1 MRRPFPP
8 GPAAAAAI
16 AAMTVVTAFFS
27 VPIAVRTALGLL
39 TVFVL
44 PGFAV
49 ERALHAGPD
58 PDPAADP
65 DAQPFVWLGF
75 SLAISVVTAVAL
87 AASPIGISRES
98 FAVALG
104 GFTAL
109 VALYAGLRSM
119 LHDVPHEVVP
129 DG

>member
-1 MRRPFPP
+1 MRRPFPA

-16 AAMTVVTAFFS
+16 AALTVVTAFFA
-27 VPIAVRTALGLL
+27 VPVVVRTVLGLV

-49 ERALHAGPD
+49 ERALHAR
-58 PDPAADP
+58 ADFEP
-65 DAQPFVWLGF
+65 DAAPFVWLGL

-104 GFTAL
+104 GFTAPL
-109 VALYAGLRSM
+109 ALCAGLRSM
-119 LHDVPHEVVP
+119 MHDTPYEVMP

>member
-1 MRRPFPP
+1 MRRPFPAL
-8 GPAAAAAI
+8 PAAAATI
-16 AAMTVVTAFFS
+16 AALTVVTAFFA
-27 VPIAVRTALGLL
+27 VPLVVRTALGLV

-49 ERALHAGPD
+49 ERALHARPGFE
-58 PDPAADP
+58 P
-65 DAQPFVWLGF
+65 DAAPFVWLGV

-104 GFTAL
+104 GLTAPL
-109 VALYAGLRSM
+109 ALYAGLRSM
-119 LHDVPHEVVP
+119 MHDTPHEVVS

>member
-1 MRRPFPP
+1 MRRPFPA

-16 AAMTVVTAFFS
+16 AVVTVVIAFFS
-27 VPIAVRTALGLL
+27 VPIVVRAALGLL

-49 ERALHAGPD
+49 ERALHARPD
-58 PDPAADP
+58 PDPDADP

-87 AASPIGISRES
+87 AASPIGLSRES

-104 GFTAL
+104 GFTVL